1 MSALFITGAGS
12 GLGQA
17 LALTYETEYD
27 TIILIGRN
35 RKKLEETSEL
45 LTKNTYIYP
54 LDITDSQAVQK
65 AAEDLCEKFKIETII
80 NNAGY
85 GAFGPLESISDE
97 NIHQMIDTNVK
108 GTIFVT
114 KAFLPYFKQQSFG
127 SILNIVSTAGLRG
140 KVNESVYVASK
151 FAIRGFSESLV
162 KELEGTNI
170 QVKAAYMGGMD
181 TPFWENST
189 HIKDKSRLRSP
200 ISVAEQIKKLD
211 DGRCEIIIE

>member
-1 MSALFITGAGS
+1 MSAIFITGAGS

-17 LALTYETEYD
+17 LALEYEKDYD
-27 TIILIGRN
+27 TIILSGRN
-35 RKKLEETSEL
+35 EEKLKETSKL
-45 LTKNTYIYP
+45 LNKEAYIYP
-54 LDITDSQAVQK
+54 LDVTDHQAVYK
-65 AAEDLCEKFKIETII
+65 AAQIVCEKFKVTAII

-85 GAFGPLESISDE
+85 GAFGPLELLSDKD
-97 NIHQMIDTNVK
+97 IHQMMDTNVK
-108 GTIFVT
+108 GTVFVT
-114 KAFLPYFKQQSFG
+114 KAFLPFFKKQGNG

-151 FAIRGFSESLV
+151 FAVRGFSESLV

-170 QVKAAYMGGMD
+170 KVKAAYMGGMD

-200 ISVAEQIKKLD
+200 KMVAEQIKKLD
-211 DGRCEIIIE
+211 DGRSEIIL